1 MHPWCSVMT
10 RGSVIA
16 GAVLLS
22 QIGLNG
28 QVAPTITWQNCYGG
42 SADEVGHRLV
52 RTSDHGFVVAGF
64 TTSVDGDVSGQHGDH
79 DTWAFKTDSTG
90 ALIWQRTVGG
100 VSWDNAHGLAQAL
113 DGGFFLAGMMT
124 PYPILYSQVS
134 AVKLD
139 GLGNVVWSV
148 DLGGSSNETARDVA
162 ATSDGGCIVA
172 GSAASND
179 GDVSGNHGLSDAW
192 VVKLDNAGAMQW
204 QRCFGGS
211 GHDDG
216 WAIINT
222 TDGGYLLAGS
232 TWSLDGDITVN
243 LGSGDVWLV
252 KIDVAGNI
260 QWQKTLGGTWS
271 ESPRDLLATSD
282 GGYLFAAETR
292 SSDGDVLGQHGD
304 QDMWIVKLDANG
316 DIQWQNCLGGTGLD
330 IPLDIDQLADGGFI
344 LTGNSRSTDGDVSG
358 NHGIMDAWV
367 ARLSDQGTL
376 LWQKAMGGTDF
387 DGGDAVEVMSNGRS
401 MIVGHTQSADGDVQ
415 NFIGV
420 RDVWMIEL
428 GEEDLATGV
437 PSGSDLPDPIAIP
450 NPTNGLV
457 HVTEQIG
464 PLVHYSVFNLL
475 GAVVRSGR
483 LETPDRTI
491 DLSALPPGPYLI
503 DGTTG
508 QGSFQVRVIKE

>member
-1 MHPWCSVMT
+1 MQPWCSVMT

-204 QRCFGGS
+204 
-211 GHDDG
+211 
-216 WAIINT
+216 
-222 TDGGYLLAGS
+222 LA
-232 TWSLDGDITVN
+232 
-243 LGSGDVWLV
+243 
-252 KIDVAGNI
+252 
-260 QWQKTLGGTWS
+260 
-271 ESPRDLLATSD
+271 
-282 GGYLFAAETR
+282 
-292 SSDGDVLGQHGD
+292 
-304 QDMWIVKLDANG
+304 
-316 DIQWQNCLGGTGLD
+316 
-330 IPLDIDQLADGGFI
+330 
-344 LTGNSRSTDGDVSG
+344 
-358 NHGIMDAWV
+358 
-367 ARLSDQGTL
+367 TL
-376 LWQKAMGGTDF
+376 LWRI
-387 DGGDAVEVMSNGRS
+387 RS
-401 MIVGHTQSADGDVQ
+401 
-415 NFIGV
+415 
-420 RDVWMIEL
+420 
-428 GEEDLATGV
+428 
-437 PSGSDLPDPIAIP
+437 
-450 NPTNGLV
+450 
-457 HVTEQIG
+457 
-464 PLVHYSVFNLL
+464 
-475 GAVVRSGR
+475 
-483 LETPDRTI
+483 
-491 DLSALPPGPYLI
+491 
-503 DGTTG
+503 
-508 QGSFQVRVIKE
+508 